1 MCPQQNSDAES
12 SDSSAAIIAILKLSM
27 KIVGGLLAIIIIA
40 LIGTAYWGIDS
51 RLKSLEEHF
60 QAAIL
65 ASADVKH
72 LLTESPN
79 LKQTINE
86 THDAVIRLQDSHAQ
100 MREQLNSMQ
109 NQIHQILSNVSTH
122 ETDLAG

>member
-1 MCPQQNSDAES
+1 MSPQQNSGAES

-27 KIVGGLLAIIIIA
+27 KIVGSLLAIIIA

-51 RLKSLEEHF
+51 RLKSLEDHF
-60 QAAIL
+60 QAAIV

-100 MREQLNSMQ
+100 MKEQLDSMQ
-109 NQIHQILSNVSTH
+109 NQIHQIPIRK
-122 ETDLAG
+122 